1 MKTAGRLLV
10 LTLAVG
16 TTPVTAGTLK
26 CPPDSVKVGDSCID
40 LYEES
45 VWQIAPVL
53 NAELVKKV
61 QAGTSTLT
69 DLTNGGATPLGCFDG
84 QSAYPANFPSD
95 GNWTPVPGSSP
106 PSPGVYAVSIPGVL
120 PSTCISWFRAVQA
133 CALSGKHLA
142 RNEEWQRAAAGTPDP
157 GTDNRTTDCNVL
169 TFTGDR
175 PVNTGSRSNCK
186 SSWGVFDMVGNVA
199 EWVADWA
206 DRAAGCTD
214 WTSAGTGIAGE
225 DLSCVGGNGS
235 HGGAF
240 DQIPAA
246 LIRGGEWG
254 SGTSAGVFFVV
265 AGDNPSLASDRAFGF
280 RCAR

>member
-45 VWQIAPVL
+45 VWQIDPVL

-133 CALSGKHLA
+133 CALSGSTSPATRSGSA
-142 RNEEWQRAAAGTPDP
+142 RRRARPTRA
-157 GTDNRTTDCNVL
+157 RTTA
-169 TFTGDR
+169 R
-175 PVNTGSRSNCK
+175 PTAM
-186 SSWGVFDMVGNVA
+186 F
-199 EWVADWA
+199 
-206 DRAAGCTD
+206 
-214 WTSAGTGIAGE
+214 
-225 DLSCVGGNGS
+225 
-235 HGGAF
+235 
-240 DQIPAA
+240 
-246 LIRGGEWG
+246 
-254 SGTSAGVFFVV
+254 
-265 AGDNPSLASDRAFGF
+265 
-280 RCAR
+280 